1 MKKAFGR
8 SLDDFL
14 PLQDAENKLGH
25 AYAFGADLTPS
36 VREGKHGSAKT
47 ANEAQP

>member
-14 PLQDAENKLGH
+14 PLRDAENNLWH

-36 VREGKHGSAKT
+36 VGEGKHGSAKT